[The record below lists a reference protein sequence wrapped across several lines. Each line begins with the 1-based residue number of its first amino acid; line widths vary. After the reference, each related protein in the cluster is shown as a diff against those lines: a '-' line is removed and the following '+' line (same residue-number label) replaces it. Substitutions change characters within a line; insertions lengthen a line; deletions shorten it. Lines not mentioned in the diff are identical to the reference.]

1 MFASEHKDGRWQPGA
16 QNPAAHPVIQGEIGL
31 NEQKATHKKQG
42 WRGLP
47 RNVWAV
53 SLTSFF
59 MDISSEMVINI
70 LPLFLSNVL
79 GVGTG
84 VIGLIEGIA
93 EATASILKV
102 FSGWVSDRVGSRKWI
117 AVAGYGLS
125 ALSKPFFYFAGSWT
139 AVLGVRWADR
149 VGKGVRTAPR
159 DALVAD
165 SIDES
170 QRGLA
175 FGFHRAADTG
185 GAVVG
190 LLIALGLVWAAQ
202 SASVDLGQSTFQVVV
217 LASLIPAALA
227 VLSLAVGAREVSVTG
242 KRARPAITFKGL
254 GKRFLVFMVIVG
266 IFDLGNSSDAFLV
279 LRAQER
285 GLSVVG
291 ILGMLVT
298 FNLVYTLVSTPA
310 GSLSDRVGR
319 RKVIIGGWVA
329 YALIYLGFALAG
341 TGWQV
346 WVLYAVYGV
355 YYGLAYGT
363 AKAMVADL
371 VPAELRGT
379 AYGTYNAAL
388 GLLDLPASLI
398 AGLLW
403 QGIGPWDGLGP
414 SAPFLFGA
422 SMALIAAILMILWNP
437 RARPVA

>member
-1 MFASEHKDGRWQPGA
+1 
-16 QNPAAHPVIQGEIGL
+16 
-31 NEQKATHKKQG
+31 
-42 WRGLP
+42 
-47 RNVWAV
+47 
-53 SLTSFF
+53 
-59 MDISSEMVINI
+59 MDISSEMVINV

-93 EATASILKV
+93 EATASLLKV
-102 FSGWVSDRVGSRKWI
+102 FSGWLSDRLRARKWL

-125 ALSKPFFYFAGSWT
+125 ALVKPFFYFANSWT
-139 AVLGVRWADR
+139 TVMAVRWADR
-149 VGKGVRTAPR
+149 VGKGIRTAPR

-165 SIDES
+165 SIDKE

-190 LLIALGLVWAAQ
+190 LLIALGVVWAAQ
-202 SASVDLGQSTFQVVV
+202 SVSLDLGRHTFQIVV
-217 LASLIPAALA
+217 LVSLVPAALA
-227 VLSLAVGAREVSVTG
+227 VLSLALGARDVPVTEQ
-242 KRARPAITFKGL
+242 RERPAITLKGL
-254 GKRFLVFMVIVG
+254 GKPFLIFLVIVG
-266 IFDLGNSSDAFLV
+266 LFDLGNSSDAFLV

-298 FNLVYTLVSTPA
+298 FNIVYALISTPA
-310 GSLSDRVGR
+310 GSLSDRIGR
-319 RKVIIGGWVA
+319 RRLIVGGWLT
-329 YALIYLGFALAG
+329 YAAIYLGFALAH

-346 WVLYAVYGV
+346 WLLYTAYGL

-371 VPAELRGT
+371 VSVELRGT
-379 AYGTYNAAL
+379 AYGTYNATL
-388 GLLDLPASLI
+388 GLIDFPASLI

-403 QGIGPWDGLGP
+403 QGIGPWQGLGP
-414 SAPFLFGA
+414 SAPFFFGA
-422 SMALIAAILMILWNP
+422 LLALIAAVLMMLWKP
-437 RARPVA
+437 SQSAQRF